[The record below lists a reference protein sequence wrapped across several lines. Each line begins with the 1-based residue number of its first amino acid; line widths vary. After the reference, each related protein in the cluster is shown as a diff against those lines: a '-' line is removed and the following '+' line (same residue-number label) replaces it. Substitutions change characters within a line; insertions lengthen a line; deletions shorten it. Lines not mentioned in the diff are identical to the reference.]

1 MKLVTFSGRGSTR
14 TTTRPDFSND
24 TTCMQVYQAHFGCT
38 PVVVPSYSD
47 SRNRSQ
53 SYRRPRC
60 YNAVFTRA
68 WHGARTSR
76 PATTYCLVCGVG
88 AVSNRPAPQSRFQ
101 EVALLRGEQV
111 EDIQV
116 VAMLVRRCIAGD
128 AAAWEEIVQ
137 TYNRRIYNIC
147 YRFAGSADDAQDL
160 TQDVFIKM
168 YRTLSSYD
176 SSKGA
181 FVTWVT
187 TITRNL
193 LVDHFRK
200 TKQDRMTDSM
210 DTTASDHED
219 AQPLSEQIPDQSA
232 PPDARVRSR
241 EVSETVHQAL
251 AKLSPELREALILRD
266 LQDMDYREIATVL
279 RVPEG
284 TVKSRINRGRAELAR
299 LLQRTYR
306 QVM

>member
-1 MKLVTFSGRGSTR
+1 
-14 TTTRPDFSND
+14 
-24 TTCMQVYQAHFGCT
+24 
-38 PVVVPSYSD
+38 
-47 SRNRSQ
+47 
-53 SYRRPRC
+53 
-60 YNAVFTRA
+60 
-68 WHGARTSR
+68 
-76 PATTYCLVCGVG
+76 
-88 AVSNRPAPQSRFQ
+88 
-101 EVALLRGEQV
+101 V
-111 EDIQV
+111 EDVQV

-128 AAAWEEIVQ
+128 AAAWEEIVE

-147 YRFAGSADDAQDL
+147 YRFAGSGGDAEDL
-160 TQDVFIKM
+160 TQEVFIKM
-168 YRTLSSYD
+168 YRTLPSYD

-181 FVTWVT
+181 FVTWVA

-200 TKQDRMTDSM
+200 TKQERMTDSI
-210 DTTASDHED
+210 DTAPSEHED
-219 AQPLSEQIPDQSA
+219 ALPLGEQIQDQSA
-232 PPDARVRSR
+232 PPDAQVRSR
-241 EVSETVHQAL
+241 EVSETVHAAL
-251 AKLSPELREALILRD
+251 AKLSPELREAVILRD